1 MLFKYLRILSLSLLF
16 VSIFS
21 CNNSEV
27 PEDPANPTDTTGN
40 GGGGGGGTTE
50 TGINTNPDFS
60 FYFKGTKIEF
70 SKIQADFGG
79 KTYLTGFDKSPKFVL
94 DMTIPVAKGVLASN
108 KPFSIENDPNT
119 GMGFFIDN
127 NDKKWFFD
135 EGTITVSKNTGNT
148 ISGTFSGKAVY
159 LDFDNPSKP
168 VRSDS
173 TSITNGVFN
182 NLKVKG

>member
-1 MLFKYLRILSLSLLF
+1 MLVKSLRILSLVLLV

-21 CNNSEV
+21 CNNSDV
-27 PEDPANPTDTTGN
+27 PEDPAIPTDTTGN
-40 GGGGGGGTTE
+40 GGGGTTE

-60 FYFKGTKIEF
+60 FYFKGIKIEF
-70 SKIQADFGG
+70 SKIQADYGG
-79 KTYLTGFDKSPKFVL
+79 KTYLTGFDKSTKFVL
-94 DMTIPVAKGVLASN
+94 DLTLPVAKGVLASN
-108 KPFSIENDPNT
+108 KSFSIENDPNT

-135 EGTITVSKNTGNT
+135 EGTITISKNAGNK

-173 TSITNGVFN
+173 TSITKGVFN